1 MGGEHDA
8 RDIGADIDLLLDTLL
23 AEWRDVAELAE
34 EPTSLDP
41 ADQELYQLEWTLAEE
56 RLKQLRGYTQAAL
69 LSPTQ
74 QCRYDELE
82 QLITRYRPKLATLF
96 EDRRV
101 AP

>member
-56 RLKQLRGYTQAAL
+56 RLKHLRGYAQAAL
-69 LSPTQ
+69 LTPAQ
-74 QCRYDELE
+74 QRRYNELE
-82 QLITRYRPKLATLF
+82 QLIAHYRPTLETLF

>member
-1 MGGEHDA
+1 MADVA
-8 RDIGADIDLLLDTLL
+8 RNTSADIDLLLDTLL
-23 AEWRDVAELAE
+23 AEWRDVAALAE
-34 EPTSLDP
+34 EPTPLDP

-56 RLKQLRGYTQAAL
+56 RLKQLRRYAREAL
-69 LSPTQ
+69 LTPTQ